1 MFLFIMYIL
10 NRRWNFMNYG
20 YARCST
26 NEKRQDIDRQIRE
39 LLNQDIKREN
49 IFCENQSGTKEDRTE
64 LNRLLSAV
72 IEGDIVVATEISR
85 ITRSTQHLCQII
97 QLAKDKKIKLVL
109 GSFVVDCTSNQLDA
123 MTERNA

>member
-1 MFLFIMYIL
+1 
-10 NRRWNFMNYG
+10 MNYG

-26 NEKRQDIDRQIRE
+26 NEKRKDIDRQIRE

-49 IFCENQSGTKEDRTE
+49 IFCEYQSGTKEDRTE